1 MIRLPVSL
9 ETRAAF
15 AALFRLSWPVVAS
28 RLGIMLMSLLDTLV
42 VGRTSTAEL
51 GFLMQA
57 QSLYWVFGLTCMG
70 LLMGVQ
76 VKTAHFLGSGDEHR
90 VGAVFQRGLGYALA
104 LGVGF
109 MILLLLA
116 GPSFLR
122 ATVRP
127 EIARGSRLP
136 LILFAVSMPIFLCG
150 TVASQFLEALGRTR
164 DVLIATLAANAL
176 NVALLFALVP
186 GHAHMF
192 GVDFHGAMGAATA
205 TLIART
211 AQAVGMLVYV
221 AWLPAAKPYGLTDKQ
236 PDDHAAAVEQRHI
249 GYATGAAYFIEVAA
263 FGGMTVFAG
272 HIGEDAAASWAI
284 LLNFASVVFMVPM
297 GLSAGC
303 SVLVGRAFGAGDRQ
317 GLARTGRVSF
327 ASAGAFMAAVVVVVL
342 LFSGALTRFYTHD
355 AQLIP
360 VVWQGLLLSCLFFIP
375 DGLQVVGAQALRARR
390 DILAPTVIHY
400 VSYGAIMLPLGFAFS
415 LTLGLGVPGLV
426 LAIAVAS
433 LISGAFQTARFLWLD
448 RRAPVRQQDQRRAD
462 QA

>member
-1 MIRLPVSL
+1 
-9 ETRAAF
+9 
-15 AALFRLSWPVVAS
+15 
-28 RLGIMLMSLLDTLV
+28 
-42 VGRTSTAEL
+42 
-51 GFLMQA
+51 
-57 QSLYWVFGLTCMG
+57 
-70 LLMGVQ
+70 
-76 VKTAHFLGSGDEHR
+76 
-90 VGAVFQRGLGYALA
+90 
-104 LGVGF
+104 
-109 MILLLLA
+109 
-116 GPSFLR
+116 
-122 ATVRP
+122 
-127 EIARGSRLP
+127 
-136 LILFAVSMPIFLCG
+136 
-150 TVASQFLEALGRTR
+150 
-164 DVLIATLAANAL
+164 
-176 NVALLFALVP
+176 
-186 GHAHMF
+186 
-192 GVDFHGAMGAATA
+192 
-205 TLIART
+205 
-211 AQAVGMLVYV
+211 
-221 AWLPAAKPYGLTDKQ
+221 
-236 PDDHAAAVEQRHI
+236 
-249 GYATGAAYFIEVAA
+249 
-263 FGGMTVFAG
+263 MTVFAG

>member
-1 MIRLPVSL
+1 MTSRLHITP

-15 AALFRLSWPVVAS
+15 AALFRLSWPVVMS
-28 RLGIMLMSLLDTLV
+28 RLGIMLMSLLDTIV
-42 VGRTSTAEL
+42 VGQTSTAEL

-76 VKTAHFLGSGDEHR
+76 VKTAHFIGSGDEHR
-90 VGAVFQRGLGYALA
+90 VGAVFQRGLGYAMT
-104 LGVGF
+104 LGLGF
-109 MILLLLA
+109 MTLLLLI
-116 GPSFLR
+116 GPPFLR
-122 ATVRP
+122 ATVQP
-127 EIARGSRLP
+127 QIAQGSHLP
-136 LILFAVSMPIFLCG
+136 LILFAASMPVFLCG
-150 TVASQFLEALGRTR
+150 AVASQFLEALGRTR
-164 DVLIATLAANAL
+164 DVLIATLLANAL
-176 NVALLFALVP
+176 NIILLFVLVP
-186 GHAHMF
+186 GHAHIF
-192 GVDFHGAMGAATA
+192 GVSFHGAMGAATA

-211 AQAVGMLVYV
+211 MQAIGMLLYV
-221 AWLPAAKPYGLTDKQ
+221 IWLPAAKPYGLTDKQ

-303 SVLVGRAFGAGDRQ
+303 SVLVGRAFGAGDRE

-327 ASAGAFMAAVVVVVL
+327 ISAGAFMCLVVVSVL
-342 LFSGALTRFYTHD
+342 LFSGVLTRFYTHD

-360 VVWQGLLLSCLFFIP
+360 VVQEGLLLSCLFFVP
-375 DGLQVVGAQALRARR
+375 DGLQVVAAQALRARK

-400 VSYGAIMLPLGFAFS
+400 VSYGAIMLPLGFLFS
-415 LTLGLGVPGLV
+415 LTFGLGVPGLV

-433 LISGAFQTARFLWLD
+433 LISGVFQTGRFLWLD
-448 RRAPVRQQDQRRAD
+448 KRAAPI
-462 QA
+462 